1 MIHTHELTKKYE
13 EFLAVQGIS
22 LEVGEGELVA
32 LLGPNGAGKTTTIRM
47 MSAILQPTSGWAR
60 INGYDV
66 VREPQ
71 MVHRSIGVLTEQP
84 GLYERMTSLEYFLF
98 YGRLYG
104 LSDEAIRQRGLDLL
118 YRFGMGGT
126 EHRRIGEYS
135 KGMKQ
140 KVGLIRAMLH
150 DPAVLL
156 LDEPTSAMDPHSA
169 KLVRDAIAELR
180 RDKRAILLCTH
191 NLMEAET
198 LADRIAIINAGQL
211 VAQGTAAELKRA
223 YLGHPLMALTLGHAP
238 QAPLPDWGG
247 LVQMERVVGNQLYYR
262 TADPATVN
270 PQLVRQLTAL
280 GWDVVSLTPIVQH
293 LEDVYLRVVANDEE
307 VDRF

>member
-1 MIHTHELTKKYE
+1 MIQTHELVKKYE
-13 EFLAVQGIS
+13 EFLAVRGVS
-22 LEVGEGELVA
+22 LNIAEGELVA

-66 VREPQ
+66 VREPH

-84 GLYERMTSLEYFLF
+84 GLYERMSGLEYLLF

-104 LSDEAIRQRGLDLL
+104 LSDAVIKKRSLDLL
-118 YRFGMGGT
+118 ERFGMGGT
-126 EHRRIGEYS
+126 ENRRVGEYS

-180 RDKRAILLCTH
+180 QDKRAILLCTH
-191 NLMEAET
+191 NLVEAET
-198 LADRIAIINAGQL
+198 LADRMAIINAGQI
-211 VAQGTAAELKRA
+211 VAEGTAVSLKQQL
-223 YLGHPLMALTLGHAP
+223 LGAPLMELTLTQSPNGELSAIEKVIH
-238 QAPLPDWGG
+238 
-247 LVQMERVVGNQLYYR
+247 VERVAGNSLYYR
-262 TADPATVN
+262 TAEPTTTN
-270 PQLVRQLTAL
+270 PQVVRHLAGL
-280 GWDVVSLTPIVQH
+280 GLGVVSLTPIIQS
-293 LEDVYLRVVANDEE
+293 LEDVYLRVVAEKLEPEE
-307 VDRF
+307 